1 MLVLVIVMRFS
12 FFFTQKPPMLSP
24 NEVAN
29 IDDYMPLP
37 IIPVV
42 TNEHQSTTENVDADH
57 SPEQE
62 QPMLENFAKNGASND
77 PNSAPENSEEEEGGT
92 EIRVDSPSCR
102 KPGKI
107 LLSALILTRL
117 LTLILSALVLLPRD
131 GERRCLPSR
140 ATTHA
145 APPASHRVA
154 LLPGR
159 SPARDPP
166 LPTARWKMTGN
177 IPMWTLPPLMGGKM
191 KKEAVPR
198 RIAILFRCLDH
209 LRHRLLH
216 LFVYKDRAQGYK

>member
-1 MLVLVIVMRFS
+1 MSALVFVMRL
-12 FFFTQKPPMLSP
+12 FFFLYKHHPCYLQMRLQ
-24 NEVAN
+24 N

-42 TNEHQSTTENVDADH
+42 TNEHQSTIENVDTDH

-62 QPMLENFAKNGASND
+62 QLMLENFAQNGASND

-107 LLSALILTRL
+107 LLSALILTHLPAL
-117 LTLILSALVLLPRD
+117 LLSALVLLPRD
-131 GERRCLPSR
+131 GVRRCLPSR

-145 APPASHRVA
+145 APPASCRVA

-166 LPTARWKMTGN
+166 
-177 IPMWTLPPLMGGKM
+177 GGK
-191 KKEAVPR
+191 
-198 RIAILFRCLDH
+198 
-209 LRHRLLH
+209 
-216 LFVYKDRAQGYK
+216 